1 MVTNLLPSSSP
12 GRPARLC
19 LFHVSRHVQHDH
31 RPWWR
36 WTAEHKG
43 SSKRQCRSIC
53 HLCLLRVLLRVSR
66 RLSAVNGKLFTIRE
80 STINNVL
87 GPRLTHMGILFIHC
101 SLFVWLPLYVS
112 FNSFPHLAIRVV
124 NIRPGAG
131 AFVITGGGI
140 LDDGISDRGSEGS
153 FHWYILGHFQLG

>member
-1 MVTNLLPSSSP
+1 
-12 GRPARLC
+12 
-19 LFHVSRHVQHDH
+19 
-31 RPWWR
+31 
-36 WTAEHKG
+36 
-43 SSKRQCRSIC
+43 
-53 HLCLLRVLLRVSR
+53 
-66 RLSAVNGKLFTIRE
+66 
-80 STINNVL
+80 
-87 GPRLTHMGILFIHC
+87 MGILYIHC
-101 SLFVWLPLYVS
+101 FLFVWLPLYVS